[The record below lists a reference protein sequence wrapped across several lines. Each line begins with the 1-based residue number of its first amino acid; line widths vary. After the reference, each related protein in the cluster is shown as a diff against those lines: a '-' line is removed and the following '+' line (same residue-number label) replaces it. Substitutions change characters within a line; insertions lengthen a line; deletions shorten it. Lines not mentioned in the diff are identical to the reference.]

1 MNNFFLV
8 HDRFKINLFKTKQFN
23 VEMFKGIQ
31 KKKPIKKQENR
42 LFFYLGL
49 KSVLKYLI
57 KKVKC
62 LRTKSV

>member
-8 HDRFKINLFKTKQFN
+8 HDRFKINLFITKQFN

-31 KKKPIKKQENR
+31 KKPIKKQENR

-62 LRTKSV
+62 LRTKIV